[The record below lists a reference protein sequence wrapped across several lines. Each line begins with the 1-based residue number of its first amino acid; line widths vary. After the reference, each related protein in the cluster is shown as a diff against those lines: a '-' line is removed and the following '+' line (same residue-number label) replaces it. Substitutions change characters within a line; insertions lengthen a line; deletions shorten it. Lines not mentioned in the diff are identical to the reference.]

1 MLYGNKDLLS
11 NLRCYESLT
20 VTVVSN
26 ENSKTVYLE
35 MEDLSSRSTLTAS
48 PYVSSMASMNPAQS
62 LIINKISNVD
72 SCRGEESMHC
82 CFTTLLT

>member
-11 NLRCYESLT
+11 NLRCYES
-20 VTVVSN
+20 VTGVTN
-26 ENSKTVYLE
+26 EYSESVYLE
-35 MEDLSSRSTLTAS
+35 MEDLSSRSTLKAS

-82 CFTTLLT
+82 YFTTLLT